1 MILAGTHQKTVRDL
15 DRKREVLAKVFA
27 MALGKGSEENRIAAG
42 MAVLSKEGFH
52 DRNTASFSKNIGNAF
67 FCLTEPSYIL
77 FIAITSFIY
86 TMAWQPLLSAAASR
100 GESSSKAFGGM
111 GFILRVVDYVLRR
124 GCFVE
129 AFLNSSLKRNQ
140 KLKERLRR
148 EGKNLLKPWD
158 ILLVLGHRGLPRI
171 KCNGRTLLSRRL
183 QTLPKGWKSLPPPSP
198 SPSTWCISMA
208 RFTTQ

>member
-1 MILAGTHQKTVRDL
+1 MILAGTHRKKTVRDL
-15 DRKREVLAKVFA
+15 DRKREVLAGVFA

-42 MAVLSKEGFH
+42 IAVFFEEDFQDKKMVAFL
-52 DRNTASFSKNIGNAF
+52 KNIGNAF

-111 GFILRVVDYVLRR
+111 GFILRIVDYVLRR

-129 AFLNSSLKRNQ
+129 LF
-140 KLKERLRR
+140 
-148 EGKNLLKPWD
+148 
-158 ILLVLGHRGLPRI
+158 
-171 KCNGRTLLSRRL
+171 
-183 QTLPKGWKSLPPPSP
+183 
-198 SPSTWCISMA
+198 
-208 RFTTQ
+208 